1 MSKSLK
7 YLTVEAVKAIH
18 SEVLAAHGGAAGIRD
33 ETLLESA
40 VAAPQA
46 SMMGQPLISDPLE
59 IAAAYLFYI
68 SGNHPFLDGNKR
80 TALAACLVFLEENG
94 LLPNRKL
101 PINEWEQF
109 VIDVASSK
117 ITRDETTRRLRKLLH
132 RTRRDRDSRG
142 WTAMQLGSWRK
153 HGDVRVIKSRAS
165 MSAQL

>member
-1 MSKSLK
+1 LSKSLK
-7 YLTVEAVKAIH
+7 HLTIEAVKAIH
-18 SEVLAAHGGAAGIRD
+18 REVLAAHGGAAGIRD

-68 SGNHPFLDGNKR
+68 CRNHPFLDGNKR

-101 PINEWEQF
+101 PINDWEQF
-109 VIDVASSK
+109 VVDVASTR
-117 ITRDETTRRLRKLLH
+117 ITRDETTHRLRKLL
-132 RTRRDRDSRG
+132 R
-142 WTAMQLGSWRK
+142 
-153 HGDVRVIKSRAS
+153 KSRS
-165 MSAQL
+165 RSDK